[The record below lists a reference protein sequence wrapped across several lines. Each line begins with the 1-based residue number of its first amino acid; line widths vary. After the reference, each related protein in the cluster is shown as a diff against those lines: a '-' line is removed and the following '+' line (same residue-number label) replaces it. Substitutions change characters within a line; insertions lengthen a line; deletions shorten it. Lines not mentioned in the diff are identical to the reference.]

1 MHTVLHLVEQG
12 IVDTNIS
19 LDAVSGM
26 AGFPEAIEAVN
37 NRTSGG
43 KIMVYPTLAD
53 LGYVRVTEMA
63 EKLPHVAAKLNDGL
77 WTKEAEDALLGR

>member
-26 AGFPEAIEAVN
+26 AGVTDAIESVN

-43 KIMVYPTLAD
+43 KIMVYPTLPD
-53 LGYVRVTEMA
+53 LGYVRVSEMA
-63 EKLPHVAAKLNDGL
+63 RMLPHVAAKLKDGL
-77 WTKEAEDALLGR
+77 WTKDAEDALLGR